1 MKEKIKNLKEKI
13 KPLFKT
19 FGIYYL
25 ALCFMEICYGL
36 LIFDSYLK
44 TTIFNV
50 FIYLI
55 PIAFMITILT
65 SVFKEKINKVIA
77 CVIFGILGF
86 WFSLQFV
93 FKTVYGC
100 FFSFDLF
107 QLTDQVMQFGKE
119 TIFAILRNF
128 YGIVLFFGPFILFF
142 VFKKKLS
149 LPHRKIKGHIIYL
162 VSFVLGFCLFFLN
175 INMQPAETYS
185 SKALYFDINDNSLNI
200 EKLGVIDAG
209 ILDITR
215 TVFGFEEKML
225 IVQKEEPKDN
235 PEDIFEYDYNNE
247 NIDFG
252 SLTSSNSEIKQINNY
267 MANSTGTKQ
276 NKYTGLF
283 EGKNLIYI
291 TAESFSEIGVSE
303 ELTPTLYKLI
313 NTGFVF
319 ENFYTSNNCST
330 IGGEFQSLTGL
341 YANYNI
347 LSTFR
352 SGNVY
357 FPDGLSTIFENNGYN
372 TYAYHDHS
380 YTFQNRNKYLASM
393 GFDNF
398 KGCGNGMEKLINCK
412 QWPESDVEMMDAT
425 VSDYINGDKPFLAYY
440 MTVSGH
446 FEYDWYNKMAKKH
459 KDAVQDLSY
468 SDKVKAY
475 IATQIELDQA
485 LETLI
490 KKLDEDGK
498 LDDTVF
504 VMMADHYPY
513 GLTID
518 EINEVSNY
526 KRDNVVEIN
535 SNNLIIWNSKVKTTP
550 VTKTAMSIDV
560 IPTIYNLFGLEYD
573 SRLYMGKD
581 IFSSEPGLAIFK
593 NRSWVTD
600 KGTYFAANGK
610 VINTD
615 GEMSQEYINNINA
628 EVSNRMNIS
637 KLIIKNNYY
646 KYVYEK

>member
-1 MKEKIKNLKEKI
+1 MKEKLKNLNESI

-19 FGIYYL
+19 FGMYYL
-25 ALCFMEICYGL
+25 GLCFMEICYGL

-44 TTIFNV
+44 ITIFNI

-55 PIAFMITILT
+55 PIAFFITIIT
-65 SVFKEKINKVIA
+65 SIFKEKINKIIA
-77 CVIFGILGF
+77 SIIFCLLGF

-93 FKTVYGC
+93 FKVVYGC

-107 QLTDQVMQFGKE
+107 QLTDQVLQFGKE
-119 TIFAILRNF
+119 TIVAILRNS
-128 YGIVLFFGPFILFF
+128 YGIILFFLPFILMLIFN
-142 VFKKKLS
+142 KKIS
-149 LPHRKIKGHIIYL
+149 LPHRKIKSHIIYF
-162 VSFVLGFCLFFLN
+162 VSFALGFCLFFLN
-175 INMQPAETYS
+175 INMQPIESYS

-209 ILDITR
+209 LLDVTR
-215 TVFGFEEKML
+215 TVFGFEEKMT
-225 IVQKEEPKDN
+225 IVRQEESKEN
-235 PEDIFEYDYNNE
+235 SEDIFEYGYNKKD
-247 NIDFG
+247 IDFNNF
-252 SLTSSNSEIKQINNY
+252 TSTNSEIKQINNY
-267 MANSTGTKQ
+267 MINTLGTKQ

-291 TAESFSEIGVSE
+291 TAESFSEIAVSE

-319 ENFYTSNNCST
+319 KNFYTSNNCST

-357 FPDGLSTIFENNGYN
+357 FPDGLSTIFENKGYN

-380 YTFQNRNKYLASM
+380 YTFQNRNKYLASI

-412 QWPESDVEMMDAT
+412 QWPESDVEMMNST
-425 VSDYINGDKPFLAYY
+425 ISDYINSDKPFLAYY

-446 FEYDWYNKMAKKH
+446 FEYDWYNKMSKKH
-459 KDAVQDLSY
+459 KDAVQGLSY

-490 KKLDEDGK
+490 KKLDEAGK

-504 VMMADHYPY
+504 VLMADHYPY

-518 EINEVSNY
+518 EINEVSDY
-526 KRDNVVEIN
+526 KRDSVIEIN
-535 SNNLIIWNSKVKTTP
+535 SNNLIIWNSKLKATTI
-550 VTKTAMSIDV
+550 TKTAMSIDV
-560 IPTIYNLFGLEYD
+560 IPTVYNLFGLEYD
-573 SRLYMGKD
+573 SRLYAGKD
-581 IFSSEPGLAIFK
+581 ILSSEPGIAIFK

-610 VINTD
+610 VVNSD
-615 GEMSQEYINNINA
+615 GEMTQEYINNINT

-637 KLIIKNNYY
+637 KLIVKNNYY
-646 KYVYEK
+646 KYVYER